1 MRVMGAVLARFA
13 IVTRASI
20 ANRTDCALGQ
30 IMARIIRSMGL
41 RVIACIMAHMGM
53 GVGIGL
59 GMGCIHWTPVKW
71 HAFRTAKAGADG
83 DR

>member
-1 MRVMGAVLARFA
+1 MRVMGAVLAQFA

-20 ANRTDCALGQ
+20 TNRTDCALGQ
-30 IMARIIRSMGL
+30 IMARMSRSMVL
-41 RVIACIMAHMGM
+41 RMMACIMAHMGM
-53 GVGIGL
+53 GVGIGMS
-59 GMGCIHWTPVKW
+59 MGCIHWTPVKR